1 MSSLKI
7 KQKVPTKTS
16 IIVFPYKHN
25 FWYIQNTARPFF
37 FSPTTNWWEKRL
49 VCVSDDEED
58 DDVRAKMLTWL
69 LFHISEEGK
78 KDPTFTKEWT
88 RWKQIQ

>member
-37 FSPTTNWWEKRL
+37 HPQQIDGKKRR
-49 VCVSDDEED
+49 VSDDDDED
-58 DDVRAKMLTWL
+58 GVRAKMLTWL
-69 LFHISEEGK
+69 LFHISEGGK
-78 KDPTFTKEWT
+78 KDPPFTKEWT